1 MIHKLA
7 ALDSIFL
14 VDRTPNAINAIGPE
28 RIAKS
33 ALALVVG
40 FEKVKQE
47 SDWKNTGG
55 KKNFKSKIHWESVKR
70 FDPSYQ
76 EEDKLFTSRKVE
88 DEQRQEMERTAN
100 WLKAK
105 SKVETYAKDQ

>member
-1 MIHKLA
+1 M
-7 ALDSIFL
+7 
-14 VDRTPNAINAIGPE
+14 
-28 RIAKS
+28 
-33 ALALVVG
+33 
-40 FEKVKQE
+40 
-47 SDWKNTGG
+47 
-55 KKNFKSKIHWESVKR
+55 KR